1 VGQDLRRAALLTVAL
16 GSLLLAA
23 SLMPAAGLGSFPS
36 AESDAGGDSGPAAST
51 GTATETAT
59 ETATLTETATP
70 TETTTPT
77 VTRTETDAPAG
88 DSPDRSD
95 GSGSVFTELF
105 TLFSLLTFGV
115 VGSAL
120 AAAGYAGTVLAVSTV
135 AGPAVAERLPF
146 GAGIRSLP
154 TATMATLIGLS
165 GSLSRFFRSVGSGTD
180 ALVAGLSGL
189 TGAIGSIGVG
199 LTAVLSRSVSL
210 GSGLSAGVG
219 SLFGS
224 LSNALS
230 SLTRGGATR
239 TTAGTTEA
247 ASADARSAVGVDP
260 EPPSEP
266 DEPATVSEAWERMTD
281 RIPVSDKF
289 AKTPAELRDAAIE
302 RDWPRDPVE
311 RLTAIFREIRYGS
324 SDRTDEHTETALSA
338 LAELRSYWEDDQ

>member
-16 GSLLLAA
+16 GALLLAA

-36 AESDAGGDSGPAAST
+36 AGSDAGGDSRPAAST
-51 GTATETAT
+51 GTATETPI
-59 ETATLTETATP
+59 ETATETATP
-70 TETTTPT
+70 TDTATSTEPATP
-77 VTRTETDAPAG
+77 TETDTSAG
-88 DSPDRSD
+88 DPPDRSD
-95 GSGSVFTELF
+95 GSGSVFTELL
-105 TLFSLLTFGV
+105 TVFSLITFGV
-115 VGSAL
+115 VGSTL

-165 GSLSRFFRSVGSGTD
+165 GSLSRFFRSVGSGAD

-189 TGAIGSIGVG
+189 TGTVGSIGVG
-199 LTAVLSRSVSL
+199 LTVVLSRSVSL

-224 LSNALS
+224 LGDALS
-230 SLTRGGATR
+230 SLTRSGATR
-239 TTAGTTEA
+239 TTAGTTKA
-247 ASADARSAVGVDP
+247 TSVDARSAAGVDP
-260 EPPSEP
+260 DTPSEP
-266 DEPATVSEAWERMTD
+266 DEPTTVSGAWERMTD
-281 RIPVSDKF
+281 HIPVSDKF
-289 AKTPAELRDAAIE
+289 AKTPAELRNAAIE

-311 RLTAIFREIRYGS
+311 RLTAVFREVRYGS

-338 LAELRSYWEDDQ
+338 FAELRSYWEDDQ